1 MAAAFDPYH
10 RWLGIPPADQP
21 PNHYRLLAINL
32 FEDDAEVIE
41 HAADRQ
47 MAHLR
52 SFSPLICV
60 ICEICGSYISDG
72 RSIHRFRRLRRW
84 GSRYGNRLFRVTPM
98 PVILENRKH
107 ARNRS
112 AAIA

>member
-52 SFSPLICV
+52 SFQEPEAAS
-60 ICEICGSYISDG
+60 G
-72 RSIHRFRRLRRW
+72 
-84 GSRYGNRLFRVTPM
+84 TPF
-98 PVILENRKH
+98 PPS
-107 ARNRS
+107 S
-112 AAIA
+112 A